1 MKIELQ
7 KIRFGYPKGKR
18 VLDNVSF
25 EIQSGEFAF
34 VIGLNGSG
42 KSTLLKIIARIL
54 EPQSGEVL
62 FDGENSERF
71 SAKEF
76 ARTLA
81 YVPQNYSPAFPF
93 SVFDFVA
100 TGRTPYLNFYG
111 ILKNRDKEIVEK
123 NLLLLGIKN
132 LAEKSITEI
141 SGGELRRVM
150 IARALSQEPK
160 ILLLDEPSAFLDI
173 EHQISIFEF
182 LKKLNQE
189 QGLTILTVSHDL
201 NLTGMFAESVILL
214 ENGEATKFPKKEI
227 LTSEKIKKHF
237 GVNAFISEKEEN
249 IHVTITRRK

>member
-132 LAEKSITEI
+132 LA
-141 SGGELRRVM
+141 
-150 IARALSQEPK
+150 
-160 ILLLDEPSAFLDI
+160 
-173 EHQISIFEF
+173 
-182 LKKLNQE
+182 
-189 QGLTILTVSHDL
+189 
-201 NLTGMFAESVILL
+201 
-214 ENGEATKFPKKEI
+214 
-227 LTSEKIKKHF
+227 
-237 GVNAFISEKEEN
+237 
-249 IHVTITRRK
+249 